1 MREPERT
8 ITSVETAFDI
18 VEHLKEVDGAGVSE
32 IASELDLAKST
43 VHSHLATLHSKGY
56 VTREGDTFH
65 VALRFLDLGNYA
77 REQSPLY
84 QVGAEKVD
92 ELAEET
98 GEKVWI
104 LAEEN
109 GRGVHLYVASGK
121 RSVRTYARTGQLNYL
136 HQLAAGKAI
145 LAWQPSERVDEIIDR
160 YGMPARTENTITDRE
175 KLHAELEEIRERGF
189 AQNYE
194 ESIPGL
200 HAVGVPITDEDG
212 VAIGSLSLSAPAKR
226 LRGERFD
233 EEIPNLLLGVAN
245 EIEINMAH
253 IDL

>member
-1 MREPERT
+1 MNEGTRT
-8 ITSVETAFDI
+8 INAVETAFDI
-18 VEHLKEVDGAGVSE
+18 VEHLKEVDGAGVTE
-32 IASELDLAKST
+32 LATELDLAKST
-43 VHSHLATLHSKGY
+43 VHNHLATLYSKGY
-56 VTREGDTFH
+56 VVRDGDTYR

-77 REQSPLY
+77 REEDPLY
-84 QVGAEKVD
+84 QVGQEKVD
-92 ELAEET
+92 ELAAET

-104 LAEEN
+104 LAEEH
-109 GRGVHLYVASGK
+109 GRAVHLYDASGK

-145 LAWQPSERVDEIIDR
+145 LAYLPDERVMEIIDR
-160 YGMPARTENTITDRE
+160 YGLPARTDDTITDPD
-175 KLHAELEEIRERGF
+175 ELRADLERIRERGF
-189 AQNYE
+189 AQNRE

-233 EEIPNLLLGVAN
+233 EKIPNLLLGVAN
-245 EIEINMAH
+245 EIEINMAY
-253 IDL
+253 I

>member
-1 MREPERT
+1 MNEDART
-8 ITSVETAFDI
+8 IRSVETAFDI
-18 VEHLKEVDGAGVSE
+18 VEHLKETDGAGVSE
-32 IASELDLAKST
+32 LAAELDLAKST
-43 VHSHLATLHSKGY
+43 VHSHLATLYSKGY
-56 VTREGDTFH
+56 VTRDGDTFH

-77 REQSPLY
+77 RERDVLY
-84 QVGAEKVD
+84 QVGRPKVD
-92 ELAEET
+92 ELAEQT

-104 LAEEN
+104 LAEEH
-109 GRGVHLYVASGK
+109 GRGIHLYVASGK

-145 LAWQPSERVDEIIDR
+145 LAFLPDERIDEIVDR
-160 YGMPARTENTITDRE
+160 YGLPARTEDTITDPEELRD
-175 KLHAELEEIRERGF
+175 ELEAIRERGF
-189 AQNYE
+189 AQNRE

-233 EEIPNLLLGVAN
+233 EEVPNLLLGIAN
-245 EIEINMAH
+245 EIEINMAYA
-253 IDL
+253 